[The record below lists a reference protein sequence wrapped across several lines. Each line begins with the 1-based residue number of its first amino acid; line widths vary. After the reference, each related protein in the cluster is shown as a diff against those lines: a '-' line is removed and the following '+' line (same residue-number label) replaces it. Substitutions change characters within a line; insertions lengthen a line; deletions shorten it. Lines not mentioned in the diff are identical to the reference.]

1 MIRNLGQMGSKEVRI
16 FGVAGAGKG
25 YNSAVPAAGTK
36 RQPGPPPAE
45 HHRTPQVYT
54 LEATGLLVIA
64 VLVLVLTLAR
74 YWHHIPWSAR

>member
-1 MIRNLGQMGSKEVRI
+1 M
-16 FGVAGAGKG
+16 AGRGKD
-25 YNSAVPAAGTK
+25 YNSRVPAAGAK
-36 RQPGPPPAE
+36 RQPEPPPAE

-64 VLVLVLTLAR
+64 VLILVLTLIR

>member
-1 MIRNLGQMGSKEVRI
+1 MIRNLRQPSSKDSGVIGVYKVYNGAVR
-16 FGVAGAGKG
+16 
-25 YNSAVPAAGTK
+25 AAGTK
-36 RQPGPPPAE
+36 RQPEPPPAE

-64 VLVLVLTLAR
+64 FLILVLTLAR